1 MKKISSLHFSK
12 KNKNDFV
19 TLHYVTWNRRF
30 LYRANNEST
39 HCQMDGRVIQIES
52 INVSSSAVQIFTRC
66 IHLGWNRFAELG
78 HLPNFLLS
86 AINCIKPFSQLN
98 LSAVSYQI
106 YFHVNKLSPSS
117 PAGSFERSIDVAQFS
132 TFALPSIGENL
143 CIARFDL
150 NIEWKK
156 NKSTLS

>member
-106 YFHVNKLSPSS
+106 YISTSISFLRLHQLDPQPSSDRSTLHSFPLSPFLRS
-117 PAGSFERSIDVAQFS
+117 ERIFVSLVSI
-132 TFALPSIGENL
+132 
-143 CIARFDL
+143 
-150 NIEWKK
+150 
-156 NKSTLS
+156 